1 MSRAGTGSRPS
12 ANALSAQANRIDA
25 CIRAGGAVTVAGLA
39 GVAGA
44 ISYSHTRQ
52 PAAVD
57 SEVAWR
63 TRAFPLS
70 VDGIEIVAALVLLA
84 DRRMRRRSSEGVC
97 VRVRPLL
104 EVSRRSSEELLNGGM
119 DV

>member
-12 ANALSAQANRIDA
+12 ANALPAQANRIGA

-52 PAAVD
+52 LAAVD

-70 VDGIEIVAALVLLA
+70 VQ
-84 DRRMRRRSSEGVC
+84 
-97 VRVRPLL
+97 RVSWPPAVTRARG
-104 EVSRRSSEELLNGGM
+104 SRACRFPRAGA
-119 DV
+119 V

>member
-52 PAAVD
+52 LAAVD

-70 VDGIEIVAALVLLA
+70 VD
-84 DRRMRRRSSEGVC
+84 
-97 VRVRPLL
+97 
-104 EVSRRSSEELLNGGM
+104 VSRSWPRWSCLPTGACGAAHRKAPACACAHCSKFRGGLPRSC
-119 DV
+119 